1 VKIIIQI
8 PCYNEEFQLDQT
20 VKAIRSSIA
29 SFKSLKGYNLKWELL
44 IIDDGSTDKTL
55 EVASKLKVDHILS
68 NKVNKGLAYTFQR
81 GIDKCLKEGADLIIN
96 TDGDNQYDASCLI
109 LLLEPILNGTADIV
123 IGDRQILKS
132 EEFSTI
138 KKIFQVVGSYCVRLI
153 SKTNVRDAPSGFRS
167 FSRHAASKINI
178 YDNYTYTLENIIQ
191 ASINKMRIISVP
203 VKTNLSTRESRLIK
217 SNISYIFASISTIV
231 RMIARYKIYY
241 INRFF
246 PYILLFTSIYLY
258 AISIFNNS
266 DQNSLENKLIF
277 IAATIFAFCFV
288 KLKFNNKYFN

>member
-1 VKIIIQI
+1 MKIIIQI

-29 SFKSLKGYNLKWELL
+29 SFKSLKGHNIKWELL

-217 SNISYIFASISTIV
+217 SNISYIFASISTII

-246 PYILLFTSIYLY
+246 PYILLFTSIYLFV
-258 AISIFNNS
+258 ISIFNNS
-266 DQNSLENKLIF
+266 DHNSLDNKIVL
-277 IAATIFAFCFV
+277 IAATFFAFCFV

>member
-29 SFKSLKGYNLKWELL
+29 SFKSLKGHNFRWEIL

-55 EVASKLKVDHILS
+55 EVASRLKVDHILS
-68 NKVNKGLAYTFQR
+68 NKVNKGLAYTFQK
-81 GIDKCLKEGADLIIN
+81 GIDKCLKEGADFIIN

-123 IGDRQILKS
+123 IGDRQILMS

-138 KKIFQVVGSYCVRLI
+138 KKIFQVSGSYCVRLI
-153 SKTNVRDAPSGFRS
+153 SKTNVRDAPCGFRS
-167 FSRHAASKINI
+167 FSRNAASKIKI
-178 YDNYTYTLENIIQ
+178 HDNYTYTLENIIQ
-191 ASINKMRIISVP
+191 SSINKMRIVSVP
-203 VKTNLSTRESRLIK
+203 IKTNLSTRESRLIK
-217 SNISYIFASISTIV
+217 SNISYIFASISTIF
-231 RMIARYKIYY
+231 RMFAHYKVFY
-241 INRFF
+241 IKRLL
-246 PYILLFTSIYLY
+246 PYIFLLTSIYLY

-266 DQNSLENKLIF
+266 DQISLDNKILF

-288 KLKFNNKYFN
+288 KLKFKNKYF